1 MRRFC
6 RMLLIAALTL
16 LLPAL
21 ASADTRALLVACTD
35 FVTQPNL
42 GNTAS
47 GNLQMIGSAL
57 LGVQPRLA
65 GLSVEDGTIGTEEAL
80 GAAIANAFGGATER
94 DLSILYLCTHGV
106 LSSADDGQVYLLLG
120 DGATETPLSAERLYE
135 LIRNIQGE
143 KLVILDACYSGALLG
158 RGRKPADRL
167 PGVRGGDRASTSPF
181 LTDPSVHVLTS
192 ADSREAGW
200 YYDSDQLAT
209 GAVSYFAS
217 ALSTGLGLY
226 GTAEADQNGDGALTL
241 RELHEYLR
249 DAVPSSTSQLL
260 SCCAD
265 TLALPVAQG
274 EMLSRPLTGFSYG
287 GALLSAGDPTLDFS
301 FTVSQAA
308 AVQYRLIEY
317 GERGWDWAGARSFL
331 DAAEGDAPLAPGR
344 RQRSL
349 TLPGVAEGDSG
360 YLMLQVFAVSGEE
373 VILCSERLI
382 AVQGGEADGALS
394 LSCPET
400 MPHPGASELPVTVA
414 LPVPAEL
421 TVSVYDAS
429 GALVRRLAQSQ
440 MTRPS
445 KDGVTRLYWDGRNA
459 RGEMLESGD
468 YVIAAETSVGGA
480 RMKATSDVR
489 IGE

>member
-6 RMLLIAALTL
+6 RMLLAVALTL

-21 ASADTRALLVACTD
+21 ASAETRALLVACTD

-65 GLSVEDGTIGTEEAL
+65 VLSVEDGTIGTEAAL
-80 GAAIANAFGGATER
+80 QTAIANAFGEATER
-94 DLSILYLCTHGV
+94 DFSILYLCTHGV

-120 DGATETPLSAERLYE
+120 DGTTETPLCADQLYA
-135 LIRNIQGE
+135 LISDIQGE
-143 KLVILDACYSGALLG
+143 QLLLLDACYSGALLG
-158 RGRKPADRL
+158 RGGARAPRL
-167 PGVRGGDRASTSPF
+167 PGARESARACVSPF
-181 LTDPSVHVLTS
+181 LSDPSIHVLAS

-226 GTAEADQNGDGALTL
+226 GSVEADINGDGELTL

-249 DAVPSSTSQLL
+249 EAVPSSTSQLL

-265 TLALPVAQG
+265 TLTLPTAQG

-287 GALLSAGDPTLDFS
+287 AALLDAGDPVLDFS
-301 FTVSQAA
+301 FTVAQQT

-317 GERGWDWAGARSFL
+317 GERGWDWNNALSFL
-331 DAAEGDAPLAPGR
+331 DEAEGDAPLAPGR

-349 TLPGVAEGDSG
+349 TLPCVAESDSG
-360 YLMLQVFAVSGEE
+360 YLMLQVFALSGDEL
-373 VILCSERLI
+373 ILCSERLI
-382 AVQGGEADGALS
+382 AVQGAAPSDALT
-394 LSCPET
+394 LSCPAQLAQ
-400 MPHPGASELPVTVA
+400 PGMSELPVSVS
-414 LPVPAEL
+414 LSVPAEL

-429 GALVRRLAQSQ
+429 GALVCRLAQSQ
-440 MTRPS
+440 LTRPS

-459 RGEMLESGD
+459 QGEVLQSGD
-468 YVIAAETSVGGA
+468 YVIAAETTVGGE
-480 RMKATSDVR
+480 RMKATADVHL
-489 IGE
+489 GE